1 MLALLPQLH
10 LPSDL
15 WWHKYYTLE
24 SSWNHP
30 HPTPYLWKNCLP
42 WNQSLVAKMLGTT
55 VLNHLSS
62 CLTYRK
68 PDLNH
73 LKQNRKYIGLYK
85 WTVIQL
91 LSKAQKMRS
100 SLHFFALLPFYW
112 PQVLAGCPFLILKK
126 LPIAVSWGTYFLLN
140 SGWGK
145 YSWNKSPRQKFQNLL
160 SWFARFCLVII
171 PWTKLSSEEFADC
184 FKPSID

>member
-1 MLALLPQLH
+1 MLVKKCSKFSKPGFRNTWTMKFQMFKLVLEKAEEPEIKLPT
-10 LPSDL
+10 S
-15 WWHKYYTLE
+15 
-24 SSWNHP
+24 
-30 HPTPYLWKNCLP
+30 
-42 WNQSLVAKMLGTT
+42 T